1 MWNQGVVIESISKSI
16 LTAPWKCFRWGQASR
31 RAAFRPG
38 RVGQSAPELFIRSYT
53 VKANHAPKAAS
64 FPNTIQDGQT
74 TWSAK
79 GLACQRFLVP
89 VLVFLRCTCFCWY
102 SIHVFTWNFMR
113 SRDLIAF
120 WCCLFTSCSIPKDKK
135 TRWISYAKQKTK
147 MNVSSLS
154 SSSTPTSH
162 HIRC

>member
-1 MWNQGVVIESISKSI
+1 MWNQGVVIKSISKSI
-16 LTAPWKCFRWGQASR
+16 LTAPWKCFRWGKASR

-53 VKANHAPKAAS
+53 VKANHASKAAR

-74 TWSAK
+74 TCVKYFWS
-79 GLACQRFLVP
+79 LSWFSCV
-89 VLVFLRCTCFCWY
+89 VLVFAA
-102 SIHVFTWNFMR
+102 IHVFTWNFMR
-113 SRDLIAF
+113 SRDLIPSDVAS
-120 WCCLFTSCSIPKDKK
+120 LQVVQSRKTKK
-135 TRWISYAKQKTK
+135 RVEFLMQKK

-154 SSSTPTSH
+154 SSSTRISH